1 MPKAHQQAGEPS
13 HRTLRVAE
21 LVRHTVSD
29 LLTRGVINDPVLA
42 GQVVTVPRVRMSPD
56 LKLATVFVMPL
67 GGKDVPGVVAALDRN
82 KKFLRTE
89 IARGV
94 NLKFA
99 PEVRFKA
106 DESFDAGAKIDALF
120 ERPDVKR
127 DLASSSR
134 TSHTPGGDQDEA
146 EGEAE

>member
-42 GQVVTVPRVRMSPD
+42 GQVVTIPSVRMSPD
-56 LKLATVFVMPL
+56 LKFATVFVMPL
-67 GGKDVPGVVAALDRN
+67 GGKDVPGVVAALERN

-89 IARGV
+89 IARNV

-106 DESFDAGAKIDALF
+106 DESFAAASKIDALF
-120 ERPDVKR
+120 ALPQVKR
-127 DLASSSR
+127 DLASQN
-134 TSHTPGGDQDEA
+134 PEIEDEDDKQADKKDEA
-146 EGEAE
+146 E

>member
-1 MPKAHQQAGEPS
+1 MPKPHQQGNEPS

-29 LLTRGVINDPVLA
+29 LLTRGVINDPALA
-42 GQVVTVPRVRMSPD
+42 GQVVTIPSVRMSPD

-67 GGKDVPGVVAALDRN
+67 GGKDVPGIVAALERN

-89 IARGV
+89 IARNV

-106 DESFDAGAKIDALF
+106 DETFEASAKIDALF
-120 ERPDVKR
+120 ALPQVKR
-127 DLASSSR
+127 DLAGQNPA
-134 TSHTPGGDQDEA
+134 TENPDDQKDEA
-146 EGEAE
+146 E